1 MNDLVRLWEG
11 ITDAEVEHL
20 ARRHH
25 AEPHRI
31 LGAHPVSQGTVI
43 RAWRPDASSVSAHL
57 ASGVALAMDRIHP
70 SGLWAAW
77 TPTRAADSRYRIEAR
92 RADTAW
98 TTREPWNFL
107 PTFGSLDEHLFA
119 EGRHWRLHERLGAHP
134 RVVDGVPGVA
144 FAVWAP
150 NARSVSVVGDWNLWD
165 PATHPMRRVGGNG
178 VWEIFIPDVAMGAKY
193 QFDLVTSS
201 GDVLRKCDPFA
212 RRAELRPGQSSVVF
226 ASTYDWAD
234 RAWIDARASR
244 APQSAPMSIYEVH
257 AGSWRRAS
265 DDGDRWLTWRELAP
279 LLADHVTALGFT
291 HVELLPVGEHPFDA
305 SWGYQVTG
313 YFAPTARHGDPDDF
327 RAFVDHLHGRG
338 IGVIVDWVPAH
349 FPKDAFALAR
359 FDGTALYEHIDPR
372 QGEHPDWGTYVF
384 NFGRREVRN
393 FLLASA
399 RAWVADFHVDG
410 LRVDAVA
417 SMLYL
422 DYSRAGDQWVP
433 NAHGGRENLD
443 AVALLQELN
452 ALIHGEF
459 PGASVIAE
467 ESTAWPGVTRPVHDG
482 GLGFTFKWNMGWMHD
497 TLGYFAR
504 DPIHRRHHHHALTFG
519 LTYAWSEHFVL
530 SLSHDEVVHGK
541 RSLLEKMPGDR
552 WQRFANLR
560 CLYAWMWCHPG
571 RKLLFMG
578 AEYGAPT
585 EWQETHSLDWSLL
598 DDPMHRGVSTLL
610 GDLNR
615 LLRATP
621 ALWRYD
627 DVPEGFRWVDPDDAD
642 RSVFSFA
649 RRGNVGEAEVLCVFN
664 ATPVVRESY
673 RLGVPRAG
681 RWREAINTDASP
693 YGGSDVGNA
702 GAVQS
707 EPVASHGHPQSVRL
721 SLPPLAVVVLVYEA
735 PAMPLRAGR

>member
-1 MNDLVRLWEG
+1 MNDRVRLWDG

-20 ARRHH
+20 ARRDH
-25 AEPHRI
+25 AEAHHI
-31 LGAHPVSQGTVI
+31 LGAHPLAHGTVI
-43 RAWRPDASSVSAHL
+43 RAWRPDASSASVHL
-57 ASGVALAMDRIHP
+57 ASGVVLAMERIHP

-92 RADTAW
+92 RGDTVW

-119 EGRHWRLHERLGAHP
+119 EGRHWQLHERLGAHP
-134 RVVDGVPGVA
+134 RVIDGVPGVA

-150 NARSVSVVGDWNLWD
+150 NARLVSVVGDWNLWD
-165 PATHPMRRVGGNG
+165 PATHPMRRVGSNG
-178 VWEIFIPDVAMGAKY
+178 VWEIFIPDVPTGAKY
-193 QFDLVTSS
+193 QFDLVSS
-201 GDVLRKCDPFA
+201 TGEALRKCDPFA
-212 RRAELRPGQSSVVF
+212 RRSELRPGQGSVVF
-226 ASTYDWAD
+226 ASTYDWSD
-234 RAWIDARASR
+234 RAWIAARA
-244 APQSAPMSIYEVH
+244 AQSAPMSIYEVH
-257 AGSWRRAS
+257 AGSWRRVA

-422 DYSRAGDQWVP
+422 DYSRAGGQWVP

-459 PGASVIAE
+459 PGAAVIAE
-467 ESTAWPGVTRPVHDG
+467 ESTAWPGVTRPVRDG

-519 LTYAWSEHFVL
+519 LTYAWSERFIL
-530 SLSHDEVVHGK
+530 ALSHDEVVHGK

-560 CLYAWMWCHPG
+560 SLYAWMWCHPG

-615 LLRATP
+615 LLRSTP

-627 DVPEGFRWVDPDDAD
+627 DVPEGFRWVDPDDSE
-642 RSVFSFA
+642 RSVFSFV
-649 RRGNVGEAEVLCVFN
+649 RRGNVGEPEVLCVFN
-664 ATPVVRESY
+664 ATPVVRESH

-681 RWREAINTDASP
+681 RWREAVNTDASA

-707 EPVASHGHPQSVRL
+707 EALASHGHPQSVRL
-721 SLPPLAVVVLVYEA
+721 SLPPLAVVVLVHEA
-735 PAMPLRAGR
+735 PAAPLRAGR